1 MEELYQLIEK
11 KIQESGYPGSVDGEE
26 IYNEVCDE
34 IDQKEDGSYL
44 LMVKKDGGI
53 FYEYHVVIL
62 EDQFDLT
69 ALDIHAPD
77 QIYHV
82 DFDA

>member
-44 LMVKKDGGI
+44 LMVKKDGDI

-69 ALDIHAPD
+69 ALDIHVPD

>member
-1 MEELYQLIEK
+1 MDELYQLIEE
-11 KIQESGYPGSVDGEE
+11 KIKDSGYPGSVDGEE

-34 IDQKEDGSYL
+34 IEQKEPGSYL
-44 LMVKKDGGI
+44 LMVKKDGNV
-53 FYEYHVVIL
+53 FYEYKVVIL

-69 ALDIHAPD
+69 ALDIHTPE
-77 QIYHV
+77 QVYHV

>member
-1 MEELYQLIEK
+1 MDELYQLIER
-11 KIQESGYPGSVDGEE
+11 KIRDSGYPGSVRGED

-34 IDQKEDGSYL
+34 IEQKEPGNYL
-44 LMVKKDGGI
+44 LMVKKDGDV
-53 FYEYHVVIL
+53 FYEYKVVIL

-69 ALDIHAPD
+69 ALDIHTPG

>member
-1 MEELYQLIEK
+1 MEELYQLIEE
-11 KIQESGYPGSVDGEE
+11 KINGSGYLQPVSGEE

-34 IDQKEDGSYL
+34 MEQKEPGTYL
-44 LMVKKDGGI
+44 FMVKKDSGI
-53 FYEYHVVIL
+53 FYEYHVTIL

-69 ALDIHAPD
+69 ALDIHTPD
-77 QIYHV
+77 EVYHV

>member
-1 MEELYQLIEK
+1 MEELYQLIEE
-11 KIQESGYPGSVDGEE
+11 KISRSGYPAPVNGEE

-34 IDQKEDGSYL
+34 IDQKEPGTYL
-44 LMVKKDGGI
+44 LMVKKDGDV
-53 FYEYHVVIL
+53 FFEYKVTIL
-62 EDQFDLT
+62 DDQFDLT
-69 ALDIHAPD
+69 ALDIHTPE

>member
-1 MEELYQLIEK
+1 MDELYQLIER
-11 KIQESGYPGSVDGEE
+11 KIQDSGYPGSVSGEE

-34 IDQKEDGSYL
+34 IEQKEPGSYL
-44 LMVKKDGGI
+44 LMVKKDGDV
-53 FYEYHVVIL
+53 FYEYKVVIL

-69 ALDIHAPD
+69 ALDIHTPG

>member
-1 MEELYQLIEK
+1 MDELYQLIEE
-11 KIQESGYPGSVDGEE
+11 KIKDSGYPGSVDGEE

-34 IDQKEDGSYL
+34 IEQKEPGSYL
-44 LMVKKDGGI
+44 LMVKKDGDV
-53 FYEYHVVIL
+53 FYEYKVVIL

-69 ALDIHAPD
+69 ALDIHTPE
-77 QIYHV
+77 QVYHV

>member
-1 MEELYQLIEK
+1 MEELYQLIEE
-11 KIQESGYPGSVDGEE
+11 KISGSGYPVQVDGEE
-26 IYNEVCDE
+26 IYHEVCDE
-34 IDQKEDGSYL
+34 IDQKEPGSYL
-44 LMVKKDGGI
+44 LMVKKDGDV
-53 FYEYHVVIL
+53 FFEYKVRIL

-69 ALDIHAPD
+69 ALDIHTPE